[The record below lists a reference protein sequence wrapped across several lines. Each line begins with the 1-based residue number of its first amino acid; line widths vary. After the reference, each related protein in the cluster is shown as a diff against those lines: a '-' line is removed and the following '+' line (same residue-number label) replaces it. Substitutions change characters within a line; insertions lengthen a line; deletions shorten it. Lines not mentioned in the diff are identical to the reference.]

1 VLLPVGLG
9 TVVSSGRLRWRRRGE
24 GGSDGSQSYWK
35 ASSQTHSRNS
45 QAFSSPSCGFHR
57 TFGLGMW
64 RERDSS
70 ASILVAHSN
79 GQMIRAPWRPSGS
92 RSLMMRSCRGCSM
105 GCSRVLR
112 VASGDTLGARVR
124 RGYARCL

>member
-1 VLLPVGLG
+1 MAAPGG
-9 TVVSSGRLRWRRRGE
+9 GRKH
-24 GGSDGSQSYWK
+24 GSQSYWK
-35 ASSQTHSRNS
+35 APSQTHSRNS

-92 RSLMMRSCRGCSM
+92 RALMTFVQGVEY
-105 GCSRVLR
+105 GLFPP
-112 VASGDTLGARVR
+112 VAFRQWGHARRVR
-124 RGYARCL
+124 SQRLCALSVRGRSSAPMPSKASLA